1 MHMHISFQ
9 RIFLKC
15 RKSIYSHKHFPILIF
30 SVTKKHFFFQRNFT
44 KSKKCKLLRKFIV
57 QLKQLFIINK
67 NLI

>member
-15 RKSIYSHKHFPILIF
+15 RKSIYSHEHFPILIF
-30 SVTKKHFFFQRNFT
+30 SVIKNIFFQRIFT